1 MHDIKKIRENPSDLD
16 KLLAKRKHPPVS
28 NQIIELDEKNRE
40 IIGELQVIQ
49 EERNTKSKLIGEYAA
64 NGKNDEAS
72 KLKAEV
78 TSLKD
83 KMQELENSQ
92 REKQEELNTVLSS
105 LPNNPADDVPVGD
118 ESLNKEIKLEGNKK
132 EFTFTPKEHDELGE
146 NLNMMSFEQATKISG
161 ARFVV
166 QSGLIARMERAISN
180 FMLDLHTNEFGYTE
194 MNVPILVK
202 DQSVYGVGQLPKFKD
217 DLFKTTDDYW
227 LIPTAEVPLSNMT
240 RESIID
246 ILDLPKRYVSHTPC
260 FRSEAGAAGKDTRG
274 IMRQHQFYKVELV
287 SLTSE
292 SQSKDEHERMLS
304 CAEEVLKR
312 LNLHYRVVI
321 LSSEDMGFAAQ
332 KTYDIEVWLPGQKAY
347 REISSCSNCGDFQ
360 ARRMNSRYKEG
371 KETKFLHTLN
381 GSGLAVGR
389 TLISILENYQNEDG
403 TIQVPDALIP
413 YMGGINQISN

>member
-28 NQIIELDEKNRE
+28 SQIIELDEKNRE

-92 REKQEELNTVLSS
+92 REKQEELNTILSS

-132 EFTFTPKEHDELGE
+132 EFSFNPKEHDELGE
-146 NLNMMSFEQATKISG
+146 NLNMMSFEQAAKISG

-292 SQSKDEHERMLS
+292 DQSKDEHERMLS

-371 KETKFLHTLN
+371 KESKFLHTLN

>member
-16 KLLAKRKHPPVS
+16 ELLAKRKHPPVS

-49 EERNTKSKLIGEYAA
+49 EERNAKSKLIGEYAA
-64 NGKNDEAS
+64 KEKNDEAA

-146 NLNMMSFEQATKISG
+146 KLNMMSFEQAAKISG